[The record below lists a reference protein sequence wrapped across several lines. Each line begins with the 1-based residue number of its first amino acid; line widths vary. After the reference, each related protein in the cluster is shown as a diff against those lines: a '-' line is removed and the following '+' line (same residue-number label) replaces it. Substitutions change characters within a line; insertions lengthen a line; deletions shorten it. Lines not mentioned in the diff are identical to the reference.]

1 MFVWLFV
8 VVLTMLTFYTIS
20 IKNASVNYIKYKKGE
35 KMPLLTTE
43 MKKALRRLQADE
55 LMTKKDLAKYL
66 GVSES
71 TAKTLTKDKEPLNV
85 KTKVFNAVISAISE
99 SYWAMNK
106 LSQAIAQSKH
116 AKPYYRKIILDL
128 LVQLTTEGAYK
139 SLKSYKS
146 ARVILTGEQKE
157 MLKAYTDSVILLLGI
172 GMAFHE
178 IKQFLT
184 TKKAETTTETA

>member
-1 MFVWLFV
+1 
-8 VVLTMLTFYTIS
+8 
-20 IKNASVNYIKYKKGE
+20 
-35 KMPLLTTE
+35 MPLLTPE

-85 KTKVFNAVISAISE
+85 KTKVFNAVVSAIAE

-116 AKPYYRKIILDL
+116 AKPYYKKIILDL
-128 LVQLTTEGAYK
+128 LVQLTTKGAYK

-157 MLKAYTDSVILLLGI
+157 MLKAYTDSIILLLGI

-184 TKKAETTTETA
+184 TKKAQTATNEKG